1 MNHYVYEITNSITK
15 DKYIGIRECECD
27 IDKDRYKGENTILLK
42 EFKKYGKKNFS
53 KRILAIVVSNKMKKE
68 LFELYLKY
76 SDYILLEENNLGDFT
91 KKRSNTGA
99 KNGASRK
106 VICLNTEEIFDTVTE
121 ASQKYNINKT
131 SIIQACNPKYK
142 VTFAGKNKDGEKLKW
157 DYYDAYLAK
166 LNGEEYN
173 YDTSKMS
180 PKKTRTKPVRCIETG
195 EVFNS
200 FKEASEKYSISS
212 ASISNSCTTGNHA
225 GKHPVT
231 GAPLKWEYVN
241 KEDNPYYIK
250 ID

>member
-1 MNHYVYEITNSITK
+1 MNSYIYEITNTITK
-15 DKYIGIRECECD
+15 EQYIGVRKCEGD
-27 IDKDRYKGENTILLK
+27 IYTDKYKGEDTFLSK
-42 EFKKYGKKNFS
+42 YFRKYGKKNFI
-53 KRILAIVVSNKMKKE
+53 KRVLAVIIDDKME
-68 LFELYLKY
+68 QSLIDLYMNHSEYKLINE
-76 SDYILLEENNLGDFT
+76 SSLEEF
-91 KKRSNTGA
+91 KVKRTTVGA

-106 VICLNTEEIFDTVTE
+106 VICLNTGEVFDTVTE
-121 ASQKYNINKT
+121 ASKKYNINMT
-131 SIIQACNPKYK
+131 GIIHACNPNSQRE
-142 VTFAGKNKDGEKLKW
+142 VAGKDKNGEYLKW
-157 DYYDAYLAK
+157 NYYDAYLAES
-166 LNGEEYN
+166 NGEEYDYLAN
-173 YDTSKMS
+173 
-180 PKKTRTKPVRCIETG
+180 KKGPTVKKTKPVRCIETG